1 MTLTWKNKGVRRHAS
16 AALTAVLIL
25 GSLTL
30 AVPVL
35 AEPVKYN
42 LDTEHTAI
50 TFKVRHFFS
59 KVPGRFAKFS
69 GTLMLDEENMVNS
82 SVRVEID
89 AGSIDTNEEARDR
102 HLRSDA
108 FFDVENHPTITFES
122 TRIRP
127 RGDTKL
133 FIDGNLTMRGVTKQV
148 TLEAEV
154 LGFGEMYSVR
164 RGAFEATT
172 TLNRKDFNVS
182 WNDVIEGG
190 GAVLG
195 DEVAITLNVEAKKA
209 KD

>member
-1 MTLTWKNKGVRRHAS
+1 MLTWKNRLLKRQVP
-16 AALTAVLIL
+16 AALAAILVL
-25 GSLTL
+25 GSVML
-30 AVPVL
+30 AKPAQ
-35 AEPVKYN
+35 AELVKYN
-42 LDTEHTAI
+42 LDVEHTAV

-69 GTLMLDEENMVNS
+69 GTLMIDEENFASS
-82 SVRVEID
+82 SVKIEID
-89 AGSIDTNEEARDR
+89 ATSIDTNEEARDR

-133 FIDGNLTMRGVTKQV
+133 FIDGNLTMRGVTKPV

-172 TLNRKDFNVS
+172 MVNRKDFNVS
-182 WNDVIEGG
+182 WNDILEGG

-195 DEVAITLNVEAKKA
+195 DDVEITLNVEAKKA

>member
-1 MTLTWKNKGVRRHAS
+1 MLTWKNSLMKRPVSGVLA
-16 AALTAVLIL
+16 AVLVL
-25 GSLTL
+25 GGLML
-30 AVPVL
+30 AAPSQ
-35 AEPVKYN
+35 AELVKYN
-42 LDTEHTAI
+42 LDLEHTAI

-59 KVPGRFAKFS
+59 KVPGRFSKFT
-69 GTLMLDEENMVNS
+69 GTLMIDEKNFANS
-82 SVRVEID
+82 SVKIEID
-89 AGSIDTNEEARDR
+89 ATSIDTNDEARDR

-108 FFDVENHPTITFES
+108 FFDVENHPTITFVS

-133 FIDGNLTMRGVTKQV
+133 FIDGDLTIRGITKQV

-172 TLNRKDFNVS
+172 TINRKDFKVS
-182 WNDVIEGG
+182 WNDILEGG

-195 DEVAITLNVEAKKA
+195 DEVTITLNVEAKKA
-209 KD
+209 KS